1 MKTILAIILLLAS
14 LTATSQILGVPI
26 ELIKRENPDYIE
38 YHRGDTTVLEFVSRT
53 GHFLFWKFEPL
64 IQEWHFVNGVCVY
77 HERTVSRNEYRR
89 VNRHLRKGWIEND
102 DIYILGNRAVW
113 VNENRRHFVKW
124 RIER

>member
-1 MKTILAIILLLAS
+1 MKTILAILLLLAS

-26 ELIKRENPDYIE
+26 DLIKRENPDHVE
-38 YHRGDTTVLEFVSRT
+38 YQKGDTTVLEFSSRK
-53 GHFLFWKFEPL
+53 GHFLFWKFSHL
-64 IQEWHFVNGVCVY
+64 AQEWHFVKDVCVY
-77 HERTVSRNEYRR
+77 HERTVSRMEYIITK
-89 VNRHLRKGWIEND
+89 RHLRKGWIEDN